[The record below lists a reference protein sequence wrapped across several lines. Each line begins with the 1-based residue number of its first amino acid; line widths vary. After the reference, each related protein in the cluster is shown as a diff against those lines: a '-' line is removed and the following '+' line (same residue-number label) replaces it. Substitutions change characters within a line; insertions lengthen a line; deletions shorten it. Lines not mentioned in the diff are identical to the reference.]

1 MFVHDEKM
9 ARKKT
14 AEHCGN
20 MLGHLNLGEGNMFD
34 RFQILRKAYSQQ
46 LELSTTS
53 TKKYDRR
60 TLPKYLTPVPLSRG
74 TLAGSEWEW

>member
-34 RFQILRKAYSQQ
+34 RNDTKISLKDLPKDNHIGAFRFYGRPLHHQ
-46 LELSTTS
+46 LQLSTITDA
-53 TKKYDRR
+53 T
-60 TLPKYLTPVPLSRG
+60 TIAVV
-74 TLAGSEWEW
+74 AE